1 MSISYLIILLT
12 VIFSISAFQN
22 YTFFEKALFRPYL
35 MKENNEWWRWVSNG
49 FIHKDY
55 AHLAVNMLSFYFFGG
70 IVEAWFGDITQNN
83 GSILF
88 LLFYLSAIVVSGMYD
103 YHRFQNNYAYSALGA
118 SGAVSAVIFS
128 YILFNPFG
136 RIYLFFVVGLPAWL
150 VGILYLVYEYSM
162 AKKQLDN
169 IGHNA
174 HFFGALYGLLF
185 PVVIHPQIAL
195 DFLEK
200 ILYEFR

>member
-1 MSISYLIILLT
+1 
-12 VIFSISAFQN
+12 
-22 YTFFEKALFRPYL
+22 
-35 MKENNEWWRWVSNG
+35 MKENNEWWRWISSG

-55 AHLAVNMLSFYFFGG
+55 GHLAVNMLSFYFFGK
-70 IVEAWFGDITQNN
+70 IVEDQFAAITSAHN
-83 GSILF
+83 SILF
-88 LLFYLSAIVVSGMYD
+88 LIFYLSSIVVSGMYD

-128 YILFNPFG
+128 YILFEPFG

-162 AKKQLDN
+162 AKKEMDN

-174 HFFGALYGLLF
+174 HFFGAIYGLLF
-185 PVVIHPQIAL
+185 PVIIHPQTAL
-195 DFLEK
+195 DFFEK
-200 ILYEFR
+200 ILNVFR